1 MRKFHRNAL
10 TALILGNLAIVP
22 AYALAQ
28 DAAPPQDAA
37 AAQEEPAGEAGD
49 DVTELQAVV
58 VSGEIM
64 YRNRTETTAPE
75 LVYGQEFFA
84 DFEPVSVGDQM
95 RRVPGVEFTSD
106 IGESDAPQMRG
117 LGQGFTQVLVNGRP
131 RPGAGHAPNV
141 VVAGNGLCRETI

>member
-1 MRKFHRNAL
+1 MRISDWSSDVCSSDL
-10 TALILGNLAIVP
+10 

-84 DFEPVSVGDQM
+84 EFEPVSVGDQL
-95 RRVPGVEFTSD
+95 RRVPGVAFTSD

-131 RPGAGHAPNV
+131 IPGAGKDPHGLDRKSV
-141 VVAGNGLCRETI
+141 V

>member
-84 DFEPVSVGDQM
+84 EFEQVSVGDQL
-95 RRVPGVEFTSD
+95 RRVPGVAFTSD
-106 IGESDAPQMRG
+106 IGESEPTQMRG
-117 LGQGFTQVLVNGRP
+117 PGTGFPHGPGPGRP
-131 RPGAGHAPNV
+131 TPRARQERH
-141 VVAGNGLCRETI
+141 RS